1 MYEYV
6 LKTEALSKYY
16 GDIKAVD
23 NVSLNIK
30 KGDIYG
36 FVGKN
41 GAGKTTIIRLIS
53 GLIKKTSGSFELLG
67 VADSDDIALSR
78 KRISG
83 IVEAPS
89 LYLNMNAYDNIL
101 MQMKVLGMVDEEKI
115 EEILNLVDLDANKKS
130 KQKAKNFSLGMKQ
143 RLGIAIALVGNPEFI
158 LLDEPTNGLDP
169 SGIIAIRE
177 LLIKLNQEK
186 GITFMISSHILSEL
200 SKLATTYGFI
210 EKGKLIQEI
219 SARDLEKHSQ
229 KVIQLSISSTE
240 KVPMIF
246 EEVLKI
252 KDYKIINNTDVNIYG
267 EVDIAQIVSTL
278 ANAKI
283 SIMKIVDQNEDLE
296 SYFINLV
303 GGKK

>member
-1 MYEYV
+1 
-6 LKTEALSKYY
+6 
-16 GDIKAVD
+16 
-23 NVSLNIK
+23 
-30 KGDIYG
+30 
-36 FVGKN
+36 
-41 GAGKTTIIRLIS
+41 
-53 GLIKKTSGSFELLG
+53 
-67 VADSDDIALSR
+67 
-78 KRISG
+78 
-83 IVEAPS
+83 
-89 LYLNMNAYDNIL
+89 
-101 MQMKVLGMVDEEKI
+101 MVDEEKI